1 MLVTIDQY
9 RPTQHRFAYC
19 CTGPQRCCIMKCFI
33 AKFKVKSQSLYNVF
47 WKFDVFHAKV
57 FALSI

>member
-1 MLVTIDQY
+1 
-9 RPTQHRFAYC
+9 
-19 CTGPQRCCIMKCFI
+19 MKCFI